1 MPSCIFGGT
10 IILVEIEFD
19 GAKDEA
25 NIAKHGISL
34 SAASEFEMAGAMV
47 SADERANYGEE
58 RFIAVGQLGS
68 RLHVLI
74 FTVRD
79 GKIRA
84 ISLRKANTRE
94 VKRHGA

>member
-1 MPSCIFGGT
+1 M
-10 IILVEIEFD
+10 EIEFD

-25 NIAKHGISL
+25 NTAKHGISL

-47 SADERANYGEE
+47 SADERANYGEA

-94 VKRHGA
+94 VKRHGPSERQP

>member
-1 MPSCIFGGT
+1 M
-10 IILVEIEFD
+10 EIEFD
-19 GAKDEA
+19 SGKDEA
-25 NIAKHGISL
+25 NTAKHGISL

-47 SADERANYGEE
+47 SADDRANYGED
-58 RFIAVGQLGS
+58 RFIAIGRLGS

-94 VKRHGA
+94 VKRHGP

>member
-1 MPSCIFGGT
+1 M
-10 IILVEIEFD
+10 
-19 GAKDEA
+19 
-25 NIAKHGISL
+25 
-34 SAASEFEMAGAMV
+34 AAAMV
-47 SADERANYGEE
+47 SADERANYGED

-84 ISLRKANTRE
+84 ISLRKVNKRE
-94 VKRHGA
+94 LKRHGA

>member
-1 MPSCIFGGT
+1 M
-10 IILVEIEFD
+10 EIEFD
-19 GAKDEA
+19 GAKDKA

-47 SADERANYGEE
+47 SVDDRADYGED
-58 RFIAVGQLGS
+58 RFIAVGQLGG

-79 GKIRA
+79 GRIRA

-94 VKRHGA
+94 VRRHGH

>member
-1 MPSCIFGGT
+1 
-10 IILVEIEFD
+10 VEIEFD
-19 GAKDEA
+19 DAKDEA
-25 NIAKHGISL
+25 NTAKHGMSL

-47 SADERANYGEE
+47 SADERASYGED
-58 RFIAVGQLGS
+58 RFIAVGQLRS

-84 ISLRKANTRE
+84 ISLRKANKRE